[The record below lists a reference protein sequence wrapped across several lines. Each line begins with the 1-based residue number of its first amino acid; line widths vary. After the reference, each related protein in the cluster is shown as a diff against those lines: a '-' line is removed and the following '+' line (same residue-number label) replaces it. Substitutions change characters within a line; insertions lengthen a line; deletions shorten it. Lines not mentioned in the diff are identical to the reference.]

1 MRWALARRCLAAD
14 RSRRSAASPN
24 GRSTGAARRQPRLSR
39 ALWRPNNQEAVMTD
53 SPLRILLM
61 AAEMVPFA
69 KTGGLADVTGAL
81 PKALKAQGHDI
92 RVAMPRYGRVD
103 RERFELTVAAETFT
117 VTIDD
122 HDEPVTIM
130 ETAVRSPDGDIPVYM
145 IDNQHYYD
153 RDGIYMYEDDAD
165 RFIFFCRATLEGI
178 KLLGWQPDVIHC

>member
-39 ALWRPNNQEAVMTD
+39 ALWRPNNREVAMTD

-81 PKALKAQGHDI
+81 PKALRAQGHDV
-92 RVAMPRYGRVD
+92 RVAMPRYGRID
-103 RERFELTVAAETFT
+103 RERFQVGEALAPFPVPM
-117 VTIDD
+117 DD
-122 HDEPVTIM
+122 H
-130 ETAVRSPDGDIPVYM
+130 S
-145 IDNQHYYD
+145 
-153 RDGIYMYEDDAD
+153 ED
-165 RFIFFCRATLEGI
+165 ATL
-178 KLLGWQPDVIHC
+178 LLAGVTSSS